1 MPRTAL
7 TWEEMM
13 KHKQDIK
20 NIQNIQKEFCIF
32 YSKKEFLSNNF
43 FLLNIQ
49 KILSDYELFKNK
61 YKN

>member
-13 KHKQDIK
+13 KYKQDIK
-20 NIQNIQKEFCIF
+20 NIESIQKEFCIF